1 MLVTF
6 ISILI
11 ITLVC
16 YSWGDL
22 FFGKRI
28 FANSAVLA
36 HPAIISLAGLM
47 MVSMTAT
54 ILSLFLPLGTLWI
67 KALFLLP
74 LIWLIYQKGI
84 QVLVSPFRTLF
95 SGFSIGAWILFSAL
109 LLMALILSAPPI
121 IHPDTLGYHA
131 PLIKWI
137 ETNKAVPG
145 IVHLQPRLGL
155 QNSWF
160 VSIALLD
167 LFPSKGNGLLF
178 LPVTLLS
185 WYFLFLIDHI
195 NRAFLQKDLSTLLGW
210 MAWLGISLF
219 PITLVRLTA
228 ASTHPDFMAVLV
240 CWVIFWLLS
249 KRKVENELAVH
260 ALIIL
265 FGFYALTIKWSVLPI
280 MVLALYS
287 FTRLSYR
294 SVPKTLY
301 VSFIA
306 LLLLGGTLARNTI
319 SSGYPFF
326 PTDSMDWV
334 NVDWKP
340 PKSELLDMQ
349 DYVTGYARGYRDGN
363 TQEAM
368 NGSNARFQEWIPVWW
383 KHLTMPDKVM
393 MVLTLAALLF
403 SLIRL
408 QSKKFR
414 EEFGRLWL
422 VSFTGLLFWWFIAPD
437 PRFGYAF
444 ITGLILAAFS
454 GKIPLPDIKWVR
466 EKSSFLLVLPAI
478 LIILYSGYRG
488 WKDQVYQHTLLPA
501 GPFMK
506 NTGQVIEKEGRKWY
520 RPLEQEGCSWNLLP
534 CTPDEM
540 EGVEFRGEELEDG
553 FKRKF

>member
-1 MLVTF
+1 M
-6 ISILI
+6 I

-16 YSWGDL
+16 YSWGVI
-22 FFGKRI
+22 FFGKGI
-28 FANSAVLA
+28 FASSIVLA

-47 MVSMTAT
+47 IVSMTAT
-54 ILSLFLPLGTLWI
+54 ILSLFLPLGPLWI
-67 KALFLLP
+67 KSLFLIP
-74 LIWLIYQKGI
+74 LLWLIYRKGI
-84 QVLVSPFRTLF
+84 LVLVNPFRTLF
-95 SGFSIGAWILFSAL
+95 AGFSTGAWILFGAL
-109 LLMALILSAPPI
+109 LLMALVLSAPPI

-131 PLIKWI
+131 PVIKWI
-137 ETNKAVPG
+137 ENYRAVPG

-155 QNSWF
+155 QSTWF
-160 VSIALLD
+160 VSIALFD
-167 LFPSKGNGLLF
+167 LFPANGNGLVF
-178 LPVTLLS
+178 LPVAVLS
-185 WYFLFLIDHI
+185 WYFLFLTDHI
-195 NRAFLQKDLSTLLGW
+195 NRSFLQKDLSSLLGW
-210 MAWLGISLF
+210 LAWLGISLF

-260 ALIIL
+260 SLIIL

-294 SVPKTLY
+294 SLPKTIY
-301 VSFIA
+301 VSCIA

-340 PKSELLDMQ
+340 PKKELPDMQ
-349 DYVTGYARGYRDGN
+349 DYVTGFARGYKEGS
-363 TQEAM
+363 TLEII
-368 NGSNARFQEWIPVWW
+368 NGSNARFEEWIPLWW
-383 KHLTMPDKVM
+383 KQLTLPDKVM
-393 MVLTLAALLF
+393 ISLTLIALLI
-403 SLIRL
+403 SVIRL
-408 QSKKFR
+408 QSKIFR
-414 EEFGRLWL
+414 EEYVRLWL

-454 GKIPLPDIKWVR
+454 GKITLPEKKWLI
-466 EKSSFLLVLPAI
+466 EKSSFLLLLPAI
-478 LIILYSGYRG
+478 LIILYAGYRG
-488 WKDQVYQHTLLPA
+488 YKDQVYKYTLLPA

-506 NTGQVIEKEGRKWY
+506 NTGQVIEIEGRKMY
-520 RPLEQEGCSWNLLP
+520 KPTEEEGCSWNALP
-534 CTPDEM
+534 CTPDDM
-540 EGVEFRGEELEDG
+540 KGVEYRGNNMEDG
-553 FKRKF
+553 FRRKF

>member
-1 MLVTF
+1 MVFTF

-22 FFGKRI
+22 FFGKGI
-28 FANSAVLA
+28 FASSSVLA

-54 ILSLFLPLGTLWI
+54 ILSLFVPLGPLWI
-67 KALFLLP
+67 KSLFLLP
-74 LIWLIYQKGI
+74 LLWLIYRKGI
-84 QVLVSPFRTLF
+84 PALVNPFRTLF
-95 SGFSIGAWILFSAL
+95 TGFSMGAWILFSAL
-109 LLMALILSAPPI
+109 LLMALALSAPSI

-131 PLIKWI
+131 PVIKWI
-137 ETNKAVPG
+137 ENYKAVPG

-155 QNSWF
+155 QNTWF
-160 VSIALLD
+160 VSIALFD
-167 LFPSKGNGLLF
+167 LFPVRGNGLVF
-178 LPVTLLS
+178 LPVAVLS
-185 WYFLFLIDHI
+185 WYFLFLTDHI
-195 NRAFLQKDLSTLLGW
+195 NRSFLQKDLSSLLGW
-210 MAWLGISLF
+210 LAWLGISLF

-260 ALIIL
+260 SLIIL

-294 SVPKTLY
+294 SVPKTFY
-301 VSFIA
+301 VSCIA

-326 PTDSMDWV
+326 PTDSMDWI

-340 PKSELLDMQ
+340 PKKELLDMQ
-349 DYVTGYARGYRDGN
+349 DYVTGYARGYKEGSA
-363 TQEAM
+363 QEAI
-368 NGSNARFQEWIPVWW
+368 NGSNARFEEWIPVWW
-383 KHLTMPDKVM
+383 KHLTLPDKVM
-393 MVLTLAALLF
+393 ISLTLLALLI
-403 SLIRL
+403 SVIRL
-408 QSKKFR
+408 QSKIFR
-414 EEFGRLWL
+414 EEYGRLWL
-422 VSFTGLLFWWFIAPD
+422 VSFTGLLFWWLIAPD

-444 ITGLILAAFS
+444 ITGLILAGFS
-454 GKIPLPDIKWVR
+454 GKIPLPDKKWIG
-466 EKSSFLLVLPAI
+466 EKISFLLLLPAI
-478 LIILYSGYRG
+478 MITLYTGYRG
-488 WKDQVYQHTLLPA
+488 WKDQVYQHLLLPA
-501 GPFMK
+501 GPYMK
-506 NTGQVIEKEGRKWY
+506 NTGQVIEIEGRKLY
-520 RPLEQEGCSWNLLP
+520 KPLDQEGCSWNALP
-534 CTPDEM
+534 CTPDDM

-553 FKRKF
+553 FSAVK